1 MENYTKYNFYCFVT
15 SRIMSVR
22 RFTEEPDEQAKKR
35 KLDRQVEDGK
45 TERDV
50 FNLPEPET
58 IYDYLFL
65 PKDYARRFNKL
76 IRYDRFKGL
85 PSVRILMKGCD
96 AAKLTG
102 DSCET
107 IHRVNTILEIRKQ
120 FHCDAK
126 LSDGS
131 LFDSERILWLK
142 ARQDDFEAILE
153 VLMPFVSFH
162 EASFEEKELQILVP
176 QAFIGCI
183 IGSRGDRVKS
193 IRREAHVN
201 ITIYRDCL
209 PHSNERAVSIIGK
222 PSQIKHAVHS
232 IVDFLSVREDEPGHD
247 DPPIIFYEP
256 CKTRW
261 EIPGE
266 YGGYTHEDVSDIIFE
281 DLKKCLN
288 ASQATTASIPKPK
301 PVAKTVDYSAVAPDD
316 ELAKTF
322 RDFEQYR
329 NQRNRSGNDSPPFR
343 YGKRAKESGYD
354 GHKY

>member
-1 MENYTKYNFYCFVT
+1 
-15 SRIMSVR
+15 MSIR
-22 RFTEEPDEQAKKR
+22 RFTEVPDEAAKKR
-35 KLDRQVEDGK
+35 KLDRQLEDSK
-45 TERDV
+45 IERDV

-65 PKDYARRFNKL
+65 PKDYARRHRKL
-76 IRYDRFKGL
+76 IRYERYKGL
-85 PSVRILMKGCD
+85 LSVRILLKGSD

-107 IHRVNTILEIRKQ
+107 VHRINSILEIRKQ

-131 LFDSERILWLK
+131 VFDSERILWLK
-142 ARQDDFEAILE
+142 ARQDDFEGILE
-153 VLMPFVSFH
+153 VLLPFVSFH
-162 EASFEEKELQILVP
+162 ESSYEEKELQILVP

-222 PSQIKHAVHS
+222 PGQIKHAVHS
-232 IVDFLSVREDEPGHD
+232 IVDFLSVREEEPGHD
-247 DPPIIFYEP
+247 DPPVIFYEP

-266 YGGYTHEDVSDIIFE
+266 YGGYTYEDVSDMIFE
-281 DLKKCLN
+281 DLKKCLGV
-288 ASQATTASIPKPK
+288 SQATNTNKPK
-301 PVAKTVDYSAVAPDD
+301 QTGAKMVDYSAVPPED

-322 RDFEQYR
+322 KDFEQYR
-329 NQRNRSGNDSPPFR
+329 SQQNRTGNESPPYKF
-343 YGKRAKESGYD
+343 GKRSSGASKEFGYD
-354 GHKY
+354 SRKY